1 MYQVRTTIFSLA
13 AAVLVQCLPAGAAA
27 APKEKPEIEDY
38 FEEGMAALE
47 DDRLATA
54 IEKFRNILV
63 IDPSLDRAR
72 LELALAY
79 HRTLRYEEAER
90 LAQQVL
96 DDPLT
101 PPDVRVTVLAFLAQ
115 VKRDSEIYGQKN
127 QFTPFVMGGFM
138 RDSNVNV
145 GPTTADIRIGDVDQT
160 LTQQSLKQADNAYVL
175 NTGIDHLYQSGKRVQ
190 LGERTGM
197 LLWQSGASAY
207 SRQYNHASDYDMVVA
222 SLNTGPAILMLRHWR
237 ASLQLQTD
245 YMTLGDKALGWFHSV
260 KPSMTWQQTDSEF
273 TWDANYTRRFYHQ
286 DIDKDREGDYVT
298 TGLSGARYFDNRRV
312 VASAGARVIKLFADD
327 DQYAYKG
334 FQVNAGVSTDT
345 YKNGSAYARAQYGYY
360 DYDGK
365 DSIAQKAREEDEY
378 IATLGLSHEYNEP
391 GDLLKGWVANLF
403 WERTE
408 NDSNIGQLYSYKR
421 YQGMVSLSRNF

>member
-1 MYQVRTTIFSLA
+1 MYQVRSTIFSMA

-145 GPTTADIRIGDVDQT
+145 GPTTADIRIGDVNQT

-197 LLWQSGASAY
+197 LLWQSGASVY

-365 DSIAQKAREEDEY
+365 DSIAQKAREEHEY

>member
-1 MYQVRTTIFSLA
+1 MYQVRSTIFSLV

-27 APKEKPEIEDY
+27 APNENPDIEDY

-47 DDRLATA
+47 EDRLATA

-101 PPDVRVTVLAFLAQ
+101 PPDVRVTVLAFVAQ

-160 LTQQSLKQADNAYVL
+160 LTQQSLKQSDNAYVL
-175 NTGIDHLYQSGKRVQ
+175 NTH
-190 LGERTGM
+190 
-197 LLWQSGASAY
+197 
-207 SRQYNHASDYDMVVA
+207 
-222 SLNTGPAILMLRHWR
+222 
-237 ASLQLQTD
+237 
-245 YMTLGDKALGWFHSV
+245 
-260 KPSMTWQQTDSEF
+260 
-273 TWDANYTRRFYHQ
+273 
-286 DIDKDREGDYVT
+286 
-298 TGLSGARYFDNRRV
+298 
-312 VASAGARVIKLFADD
+312 
-327 DQYAYKG
+327 
-334 FQVNAGVSTDT
+334 
-345 YKNGSAYARAQYGYY
+345 
-360 DYDGK
+360 
-365 DSIAQKAREEDEY
+365 
-378 IATLGLSHEYNEP
+378 
-391 GDLLKGWVANLF
+391 
-403 WERTE
+403 
-408 NDSNIGQLYSYKR
+408 
-421 YQGMVSLSRNF
+421 